1 MTHAKLLSESNS
13 KNGNKGAV
21 CHVLVQTER
30 AQSVSCNHTSV
41 LRWHCDRLQP
51 VKPIRSA
58 LSLSEP
64 GSLAP
69 PGSRWSLSLALAR
82 PLARPLADGLSLSL
96 SEDDRTCQ
104 ASSSREAIKFTVI

>member
-51 VKPIRSA
+51 IKPIRSA

-64 GSLAP
+64 ESLAP

-96 SEDDRTCQ
+96 RMTERARRRRAERQ
-104 ASSSREAIKFTVI
+104 